1 MSPTI
6 LLVEDDANDVYFMKH
21 AVHEAGIANPLQVAQ
36 DGQEAMDYLGGLG
49 PFADRQ
55 RFPLPSLVLLDLK
68 LPRVMGFEVLKW
80 IRQQP
85 ALKSIIVIILT
96 SSEEEPDVDLAY
108 RLGANSYLV
117 KPSRPD
123 KLTKLITTVK
133 QYWLDLNRHAPQR
146 MAPTEEAKQAIATSL
161 QLQEAPCAMESSTR

>member
-1 MSPTI
+1 MSATI
-6 LLVEDDANDVYFMKH
+6 LLVEDDANDVYFMKR
-21 AVHEAGIANPLQVAQ
+21 AARKAGILDSLHVAQ
-36 DGQEAMDYLGGLG
+36 DGQEAMDYLRGFGEY
-49 PFADRQ
+49 ADRQ

-96 SSEEEPDVDLAY
+96 SSQEQPDVDLAY

-117 KPSRPD
+117 KPPTPD
-123 KLTKLITTVK
+123 RLTEMIARIK
-133 QYWLDLNRHAPQR
+133 QYWLDLNRPAPERVEHA
-146 MAPTEEAKQAIATSL
+146 A
-161 QLQEAPCAMESSTR
+161 